1 MEGYFCSFDKA
12 IFSVILL
19 PTQATFIWA
28 FILIAHPIT
37 TEIIKTLYIL
47 IIT

>member
-1 MEGYFCSFDKA
+1 MDGYLCLFDKA

-37 TEIIKTLYIL
+37 TETIKNLYIL